1 MIDKTSEQYKQ
12 FDKLWSGESPKGVN
26 TTKRALFRSKMKNSC
41 QQEGLEFSKINS
53 YIVFSGEVRN
63 TGDDTRTVG
72 EVKVQKPPRRHL
84 RGV

>member
-1 MIDKTSEQYKQ
+1 MIDKTTEQYKQ
-12 FDKLWSGESPKGVN
+12 FDKLWSGLTPKGVN
-26 TTKRALFRSKMKNSC
+26 TTKRASFRSKMKNSC

-53 YIVFSGEVRN
+53 YIVFSGEIRN
-63 TGDDTRTVG
+63 IGDDTRTVG